1 MKEFERIGK
10 DLEGLG
16 RNLKSLER
24 LERKMK
30 GKVHNVLRD
39 HERSE
44 GESRDNERSEG
55 SRGIMKGQ
63 EG

>member
-1 MKEFERIGK
+1 M
-10 DLEGLG
+10 G